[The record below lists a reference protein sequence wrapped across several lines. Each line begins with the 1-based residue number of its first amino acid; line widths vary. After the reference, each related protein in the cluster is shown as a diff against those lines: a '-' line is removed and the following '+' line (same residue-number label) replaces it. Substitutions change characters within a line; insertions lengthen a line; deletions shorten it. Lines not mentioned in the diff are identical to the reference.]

1 MIKTSRCGN
10 RDWQTMKRQVNR
22 QGIGDPIGHVRVQV
36 IIDGKQLMIGSI
48 WIARIKGTGIFKE
61 EVQ

>member
-1 MIKTSRCGN
+1 MNHEAFDKP
-10 RDWQTMKRQVNR
+10 Q
-22 QGIGDPIGHVRVQV
+22 
-36 IIDGKQLMIGSI
+36 GSI

>member
-1 MIKTSRCGN
+1 MIDVSLFTYL
-10 RDWQTMKRQVNR
+10 
-22 QGIGDPIGHVRVQV
+22 PIY
-36 IIDGKQLMIGSI
+36 LFTYGSI

>member
-1 MIKTSRCGN
+1 MKATGAAVAIFGKGAFVAIIIKE
-10 RDWQTMKRQVNR
+10 
-22 QGIGDPIGHVRVQV
+22 
-36 IIDGKQLMIGSI
+36 GSI

>member
-1 MIKTSRCGN
+1 MVGKL
-10 RDWQTMKRQVNR
+10 
-22 QGIGDPIGHVRVQV
+22 PIPIEQ
-36 IIDGKQLMIGSI
+36 QFSEGSI

>member
-1 MIKTSRCGN
+1 MAQLGGGGN
-10 RDWQTMKRQVNR
+10 NGGSKKAQKE
-22 QGIGDPIGHVRVQV
+22 
-36 IIDGKQLMIGSI
+36 IGSI